1 MLYIWLLTSQLGD
14 ALRDRECMTEKTN
27 SGVYSNPFVLR
38 KRNFMNG
45 TLINDLETNFHVLPH
60 DLAVCPDAHDE
71 FDSLPG
77 GPWDPKTEEQIRYE
91 RYSMAVIGSLM
102 LIGPMLLM
110 VLIKGV
116 IVRLVTAGACTVIFA
131 FALAKLSTR
140 TPFELMTAT
149 AAYTAVLVVFVGT
162 SIGS

>member
-1 MLYIWLLTSQLGD
+1 
-14 ALRDRECMTEKTN
+14 
-27 SGVYSNPFVLR
+27 
-38 KRNFMNG
+38 
-45 TLINDLETNFHVLPH
+45 
-60 DLAVCPDAHDE
+60 
-71 FDSLPG
+71 
-77 GPWDPKTEEQIRYE
+77 
-91 RYSMAVIGSLM
+91 M